1 MEKRNIIV
9 IGASAGGFEAIQQLI
24 AQLPPDL
31 DAALFIVWHM
41 APTVR
46 GIMPQVLSKLTSIP
60 VAHAVEH
67 EPIQMNRIYIA
78 PPDHHL
84 LLEEDHMRVTH
95 GPKENHF
102 RPAIDPLFRSAA
114 YTYGSRVI
122 GVILS
127 GALDDGTAGLWTIKA
142 YGGMALVQDPQ
153 EALVAAMP
161 ESAIRQVAID
171 AIAPIAQLA
180 PLLVQLVGQV
190 VPPKPSI
197 VMTEDDKTKTE
208 IAIAAEDT
216 ALGLTMAQFGPFSAY
231 ACPDC
236 HGVLVKITE
245 GSIVRY
251 RCHTGHAYSADA
263 LLASVTGKIEE
274 SLYSALRGMDE
285 RMMMLNQLGDQFA
298 AANQPRQAALY
309 FQLAQADQQVSE
321 LLRQAARVHPT
332 LNPERVDDQR
342 PESDGVEPVPFT
354 VTA

>member
-1 MEKRNIIV
+1 MSSILLQV
-9 IGASAGGFEAIQQLI
+9 
-24 AQLPPDL
+24 QLPTDL
-31 DAALFIVWHM
+31 DAAIFIVWHM

-60 VAHAVEH
+60 VTHAAEN
-67 EPIQMNRIYIA
+67 EPIQMNHIYVA

-84 LLEEDHMRVTH
+84 LLEADHMRVTH

-114 YTYGSRVI
+114 YAYSNRVI

-127 GALDDGTAGLWTIKA
+127 GALDDGTAGLWAIKA
-142 YGGMALVQDPQ
+142 YGGMALVQDPK
-153 EALVAAMP
+153 EALVSAMP

-180 PLLVQLVGQV
+180 PLLIQLVGQEV
-190 VPPKPSI
+190 APKPSI
-197 VMTEDDKTKTE
+197 AMHEDEKTKTE

-216 ALGLTMAQFGPFSAY
+216 ALGLTMAQFGQFSAY

-245 GSIVRY
+245 GPLIRY

-285 RMMMLNQLGDQFA
+285 RVMLLNQLGDQFA

-309 FQLAQADQQVSE
+309 FRLAQADQQGSE
-321 LLRQAARVHPT
+321 LLRQAVRVHPA
-332 LNPERVDDQR
+332 LKPESLDDQR
-342 PESDGVEPVPFT
+342 PDSDGIEPVH
-354 VTA
+354 AALQ